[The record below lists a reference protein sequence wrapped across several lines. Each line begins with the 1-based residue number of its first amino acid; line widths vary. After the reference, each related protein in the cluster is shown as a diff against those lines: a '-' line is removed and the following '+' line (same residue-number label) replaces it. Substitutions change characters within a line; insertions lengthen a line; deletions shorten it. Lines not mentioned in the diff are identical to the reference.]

1 VSGIEVPDS
10 LYHFLLWNDLEA
22 AIALAE
28 PGESKWLLFDGISS
42 GPDHQQSWLA
52 VESEAL
58 AEWIIPYPGLRP
70 ASRWYWSAPA
80 LRQIHG
86 RFTVVLGAGR
96 CQRGALAGDPGSR

>member
-42 GPDHQQSWLA
+42 GPDHQQS
-52 VESEAL
+52 
-58 AEWIIPYPGLRP
+58 
-70 ASRWYWSAPA
+70 
-80 LRQIHG
+80 
-86 RFTVVLGAGR
+86 
-96 CQRGALAGDPGSR
+96 